1 MLKKK
6 LNLPDSPGV
15 YFFKRKNKVLYIG
28 RATSI
33 RDRVRSYFSSDLNE
47 TRGKLIVDMVERSDK
62 VDYEKTDSVLEAI
75 ILEANLI
82 KKFQP
87 YYNTEAK
94 DDKSFNYVVITKE
107 DFPIVKIVR
116 GRDLYSKLQATNYK
130 VLNKFGP
137 FPNSGALQEALK
149 FIRKIFPFR
158 DEKCRIGSGKTCF
171 NFHIGLC
178 PGTCVGKIS
187 KNEYAKTLKNIIGIF
202 EGQKIQVLKNLE
214 KEMKILAEKE
224 KFEKAGEIRNKIF
237 SLKHIRDVAF
247 IKKEYDTDTKNQ
259 INEVDKKIKRIE
271 AYDVAHLLGKE
282 ARGVMIVFENG
293 DYNREYSRIFTIKQA
308 KKGDD
313 IGALEEIIKRRLAH
327 KEWPLP
333 DLVVVD
339 GGENQLS
346 VAQKLFSKEQKN
358 IFVVSVVKNKSH
370 KPRAILGENNLMIE
384 HKDKILK
391 ANNEAH
397 RFAIKNHRKAL
408 RSKFSKQTP

>member
-1 MLKKK
+1 
-6 LNLPDSPGV
+6 
-15 YFFKRKNKVLYIG
+15 
-28 RATSI
+28 
-33 RDRVRSYFSSDLNE
+33 LNE
-47 TRGKLIVDMVERSDK
+47 TRGKLIVDMVEKADK

-107 DFPIVKIVR
+107 DLPIVKIVR

-158 DEKCRIGSGKTCF
+158 DEKCRIGSGKPCF

-259 INEVDKKIKRIE
+259 INEVGKKIKRIE

-384 HKDKILK
+384 HKDEILK